1 MKKMTVRNYKNSY
14 TIQVKTK
21 NIFLAVNQLVE
32 GQFKNHETAFR
43 MAFAPRMVASS
54 PISFLNRRDSH
65 IGMLTSDHNGMNI
78 K

>member
-1 MKKMTVRNYKNSY
+1 MKKMAVRNYKNSY

-54 PISFLNRRDSH
+54 P
-65 IGMLTSDHNGMNI
+65 
-78 K
+78 

>member
-1 MKKMTVRNYKNSY
+1 MKNDASKLQKFLYNPNENE
-14 TIQVKTK
+14 

-54 PISFLNRRDSH
+54 P
-65 IGMLTSDHNGMNI
+65 
-78 K
+78 